1 MIWYARVFKKY
12 FVFKGRSSK
21 LEYMMFNMLNLMIMA
36 ILLII
41 DFCISLLV
49 TALPFG
55 IVSPIYLLVI
65 IIPFLSSTIRRM
77 HDAGKG
83 RWQLIFLFVPVINF
97 IWIVD
102 LILSEGEP
110 YRNMHGYELK
120 EE

>member
-49 TALPFG
+49 PALPFG

-83 RWQLIFLFVPVINF
+83 AWQIIFLIIPVLGI
-97 IWIVD
+97 IWIID
-102 LILSEGEP
+102 LLLSDGEP
-110 YRNMHGYELK
+110 YRNMHGPELK